1 MGILTKKDQREIINK
16 LLPTSC
22 KFPENNLIKN
32 KCLAIHNGL
41 KYKIA
46 KAVLARVF
54 EIPERFIVFFS
65 IQ

>member
-22 KFPENNLIKN
+22 KFPENNLMKN

-41 KYKIA
+41 KYKIIWYF
-46 KAVLARVF
+46 K
-54 EIPERFIVFFS
+54 S
-65 IQ
+65 INGSTNN